1 MTRPL
6 IIAVIGEGN
15 PAPEVAAAA
24 EAVGE
29 AVAAAGAVL
38 VCGGLGGVM
47 EAACRG
53 AARRGGISIGLLPG
67 LHHADANPHVTY
79 AVPTGLGYARNILV
93 VRSAHA
99 VIAVGGRF
107 GTLSEIAF
115 AKVEGIPVVGSP
127 GTRPASR
134 TRCSVPRTPRRRW
147 RWQSP
152 RPETAR
158 RPRAGRAI
166 SALYQRGGR

>member
-115 AKVEGIPVVGSP
+115 AKVEGIPVVGLN
-127 GTRPASR
+127 TWRLARDEASEPDALLR
-134 TRCSVPRTPRRRW
+134 ASDPKEAVAMAVAA
-147 RWQSP
+147 
-152 RPETAR
+152 AR
-158 RPRAGRAI
+158 DRAQTEGR
-166 SALYQRGGR
+166 